1 MCFLFFVLSWF
12 LFFLCELSGLF
23 MSEKALTLISGGI
36 KSGKSSWA
44 QQQGEKIS
52 GTRAFIATAQALDD
66 EMKNRIAK
74 HRQSRGDA
82 WVTFEE
88 PKDLASLV
96 DDISNR
102 FDIILIDCLTIWLSN
117 LLTIYR
123 MDEEAAAQQIVGL
136 SACFSRAASRLF
148 VISNETGMGIIP
160 ADALSRLYQRLLGR
174 LNSQVAAAADEVYL
188 MVSGIPVKIKP

>member
-1 MCFLFFVLSWF
+1 MA
-12 LFFLCELSGLF
+12 ERT
-23 MSEKALTLISGGI
+23 LTLVTGGI

-44 QQQGEKIS
+44 LQQGEKLS
-52 GTRAFIATAQALDD
+52 GARAFIATAQALDD

-88 PKDLASLV
+88 PKDLVPLV
-96 DDISNR
+96 DDITGR

-117 LLTIYR
+117 LLTIYS

-136 SACFSRAASRLF
+136 SACLSRTASRVY

-160 ADALSRLYQRLLGR
+160 ADPLSRLYQRLLGR
-174 LNSQVAAAADEVYL
+174 LNSEVAAAADEVYL